1 MTGVDSLRCRNR
13 RQYRMH
19 GFTFRKFMM
28 QWAVRIVFLIRVVRA
43 GANGFASD
51 WGRRSRSDGRDTWK
65 IGACMFFR

>member
-1 MTGVDSLRCRNR
+1 
-13 RQYRMH
+13 
-19 GFTFRKFMM
+19 M